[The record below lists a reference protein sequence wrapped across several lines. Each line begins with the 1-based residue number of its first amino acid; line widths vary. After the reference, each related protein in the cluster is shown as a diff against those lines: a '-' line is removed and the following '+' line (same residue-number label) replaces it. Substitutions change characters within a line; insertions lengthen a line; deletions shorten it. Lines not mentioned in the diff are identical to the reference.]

1 MKPRHNDFLKR
12 CLCPH
17 LSTEGSILLSLFRL
31 GFVMC
36 DLPKRLMVGALL
48 GGLTLVA
55 GVSVWLM
62 SRSHTRS
69 LPAPPMTP
77 DTVAAKEAVT
87 DPLLSELLADDY
99 ADAEELEYYDRAAVR
114 QALLAEQ
121 QRATGKRAVAV
132 AYLLAALD
140 EDYARNRAIVLQA
153 FEARLSDPTEDDDA
167 IEYVIS
173 LCRRGDTTLRQPLL
187 AAARRC
193 VGESAELLGIFYAD
207 LITSDLDGFLECLSH
222 FPSEDQRRVA
232 DLMAASLSEAS
243 EDQVS
248 DDQLDALYDGLM
260 RRATQGKPQHRA
272 AARQCLEAL
281 DRELSDGDTATP
293 TAVLARQ
300 RT

>member
-1 MKPRHNDFLKR
+1 MR
-12 CLCPH
+12 
-17 LSTEGSILLSLFRL
+17 
-31 GFVMC
+31 
-36 DLPKRLMVGALL
+36 DLPKRLAVGALL
-48 GGLTLVA
+48 GSLALAA
-55 GVSVWLM
+55 GVSVWLV
-62 SRSHTRS
+62 SRSHTRF
-69 LPAPPMTP
+69 PQAPHLTP

-132 AYLLAALD
+132 AYLLAAL
-140 EDYARNRAIVLQA
+140 EENYAHNRGIVLQA
-153 FEARLSDPTEDDDA
+153 FEARLADPTEDDDA

-187 AAARRC
+187 AAVRRC
-193 VGESAELLGIFYAD
+193 VGESAELLGTFYAD

-222 FPSEDQRRVA
+222 VPSEDQRRIA

-260 RRATQGKPQHRA
+260 HRATQGKPQHRA

-281 DRELSDGDTATP
+281 DRELSDGDT
-293 TAVLARQ
+293 TAPAAMLARQ

>member
-1 MKPRHNDFLKR
+1 MR
-12 CLCPH
+12 
-17 LSTEGSILLSLFRL
+17 
-31 GFVMC
+31 
-36 DLPKRLMVGALL
+36 DLPKRLTVAALFGSL
-48 GGLTLVA
+48 ALAA
-55 GVSVWLM
+55 GVSVWLV
-62 SRSHTRS
+62 SRSHTRF
-69 LPAPPMTP
+69 LPTPHMTP

-99 ADAEELEYYDRAAVR
+99 ADAEELEYYDRAVVR

-140 EDYARNRAIVLQA
+140 EDYTHNRAIVLQA
-153 FEARLSDPTEDDDA
+153 FEARLADPTEDDDA

-193 VGESAELLGIFYAD
+193 VGESAELLGAFYAD
-207 LITSDLDGFLECLSH
+207 LITSDLDGFLDCLSH
-222 FPSEDQRRVA
+222 FPSEEQRRIA
-232 DLMAASLSEAS
+232 DLMAASLSVAS

-248 DDQLDALYDGLM
+248 DDQLDALYDSLV
-260 RRATQGKPQHRA
+260 RHTTQGKPQYRT

-281 DRELSDGDTATP
+281 DRELSDGDTAAP
-293 TAVLARQ
+293 AAVLARK
-300 RT
+300 RM

>member
-1 MKPRHNDFLKR
+1 MRY
-12 CLCPH
+12 
-17 LSTEGSILLSLFRL
+17 
-31 GFVMC
+31 
-36 DLPKRLMVGALL
+36 LPKRLTVGVLF
-48 GGLTLVA
+48 GSLVLAA
-55 GVSVWLM
+55 GISVWLV
-62 SRSHTRS
+62 SRSQTRLS
-69 LPAPPMTP
+69 AAPALTP

-140 EDYARNRAIVLQA
+140 EDYAHNRAIVLQA
-153 FEARLSDPTEDDDA
+153 FEARLADPTEDDDA

-187 AAARRC
+187 GAARRC
-193 VGESAELLGIFYAD
+193 VGESAELLGAFYAD
-207 LITSDLDGFLECLSH
+207 LIASDLDGFLECLSH
-222 FPSEDQRRVA
+222 FPSEEQRRIA
-232 DLMAASLSEAS
+232 GLMAESLSVAS

-248 DDQLDALYDGLM
+248 DDQLDALYDSLV
-260 RRATQGKPQHRA
+260 RHTTQGKLQYRA

-281 DRELSDGDTATP
+281 DRELSDGDTTAP
-293 TAVLARQ
+293 AAVLARK
-300 RT
+300 RM

>member
-1 MKPRHNDFLKR
+1 LIPASAF
-12 CLCPH
+12 
-17 LSTEGSILLSLFRL
+17 FRL
-31 GFVMC
+31 KSVMR
-36 DLPKRLMVGALL
+36 DLPKRLAVGALL
-48 GGLTLVA
+48 GSLALAA
-55 GVSVWLM
+55 GVSVWLV
-62 SRSHTRS
+62 SRSHTRF
-69 LPAPPMTP
+69 PQAPHLTP

-140 EDYARNRAIVLQA
+140 EDYAHNRAMVLQA
-153 FEARLSDPTEDDDA
+153 FEARLADPTEDDDA

-173 LCRRGDTTLRQPLL
+173 LCHRGDTTLRQPLL
-187 AAARRC
+187 GAARRC
-193 VGESAELLGIFYAD
+193 IGESAELLGTFYAD

-222 FPSEDQRRVA
+222 FPPEDQRRIA
-232 DLMAASLSEAS
+232 DLMAASLSVAS
-243 EDQVS
+243 EEQVS

-260 RRATQGKPQHRA
+260 HRATQGKPQHRA

-281 DRELSDGDTATP
+281 DRELSDGDT
-293 TAVLARQ
+293 TAPAAMLARQ